1 MKHEVRRWKIGDR
14 SGTIVAGGNGPENDL
29 NQLNYPTCIV
39 IDQYYSLYVSD
50 CLNNRVVK
58 LIKDAKEGTVIV
70 GGNEQGEQSSTRQ
83 KNVFFSHKKI
93 N

>member
-1 MKHEVRRWKIGDR
+1 
-14 SGTIVAGGNGPENDL
+14 
-29 NQLNYPTCIV
+29 
-39 IDQYYSLYVSD
+39 
-50 CLNNRVVK
+50 VK